1 MGTKAR
7 LVGPKGKVMFS
18 KDFLLKVAK
27 ESVVTFVG
35 TAGSVFLAFGDGLEK
50 AALVGGVVAGVRAV
64 IGAIVKNVGTP
75 DTPHL

>member
-1 MGTKAR
+1 
-7 LVGPKGKVMFS
+7 MFT

-27 ESVVTFVG
+27 EAVVTFVG
-35 TAGSVFLAFGDGLEK
+35 TAGSVFLAFGDGLEQ

-64 IGAIVKNVGTP
+64 IGVVVKNVGTP